1 VSATS
6 RPPRERL
13 AVFARYPAPGLVKTR
28 LIPALGPRGA
38 ADLHAAM
45 TRRTLELAA
54 SWAERRRA
62 AAELWISGA
71 GPDEV
76 ERPFGRGLP
85 LREQQGAD
93 LGERMSRAFE
103 ALLAEADAAVIVGT
117 DCPELSAAHLDQAF
131 DALLRSD
138 VVLGPA
144 LDGGY
149 YLIGLR
155 RPAPLLFDAIEWGTP
170 SVRRATHERARAA
183 GLELIELL
191 PLRDVDGPDDLAVW
205 TRALEQDR
213 SR

>member
-28 LIPALGPRGA
+28 LIPALGPHGA
-38 ADLHAAM
+38 AELHAAM

-54 SWAERRRA
+54 TWAERRRA
-62 AAELWISGA
+62 AAELWISEA
-71 GPDEV
+71 GPEEV
-76 ERPFGRGLP
+76 ERTFGRRLA
-85 LREQQGAD
+85 LREQEGAD
-93 LGERMSRAFE
+93 LGERMSRAFD
-103 ALLAEADAAVIVGT
+103 ALLAEADAAAIVGT
-117 DCPELSAAHLDQAF
+117 DSPELSAEHLDQAF
-131 DALLRSD
+131 DALRRSD

-155 RPAPLLFDAIEWGTP
+155 RPAPLLFEAIEWGTP
-170 SVRRATHERARAA
+170 AVLRETHERARAA
-183 GLELIELL
+183 GLALTNLA
-191 PLRDVDGPDDLAVW
+191 PLRDVDAPEDLAVW
-205 TRALEQDR
+205 TRAQGR